1 MQASHHN
8 LRTLVA
14 VGLLAGLAAGC
25 QLTGAERPVPAAL
38 AVERAES
45 AAMQGEHAAAARH
58 YEVAV
63 RSAGPGERN
72 RLWLAA
78 AGQWLLARDLIATD
92 AALAELAGELSGPER
107 VERTRLAAELALA
120 RGSGAPPVALLE
132 QLPEGADAATQATRA
147 RILFRAGRVA
157 EAIRALIA
165 RERLVTG
172 SAALLANRRMI
183 LDGIGEAERGGAD
196 LRPPKESDALLAG
209 WIELG
214 RIVSDAGAGGL
225 GIQRR
230 LQAWRARY
238 PAHPATEELWR
249 DRLERRGGSRV
260 QSGRV
265 ALLLPLSG
273 RAGAAGAAVRDG
285 FLGAYY
291 DQDTAARP
299 LLRVYDVA
307 DGDVATAYQQAL
319 ADGSDFIVGPLTRD
333 EVAAVAAVADGRASV
348 LALNFL
354 PEGTRVPGRFYQF
367 ALSPEDEARQV
378 ARRVLADGRPDGVA
392 LVPDSDWGRRTL
404 AAFSAELA
412 ALGGRLVGE
421 AGYAP
426 DTMDFNA
433 TLRQLLQTS
442 GQRGSV
448 PRPDASFIFV
458 LAQPLAGRLIR
469 SQLRY
474 NYAAGLPVYATSD
487 IFEPAGAAN
496 LDLDGV
502 QFPAMPW
509 ILDDD
514 GPYAAAR
521 EAAARALGNRQ
532 GGPGRLYAFGYD
544 AYRIIMDLNRLQGRE
559 LTALPGLTGR
569 LGIDS
574 DGRVRRELRWAQ
586 ISEGRLAPL
595 P

>member
-1 MQASHHN
+1 MQASHRN
-8 LRTLVA
+8 LRALVA
-14 VGLLAGLAAGC
+14 AGLLAGLVAGC
-25 QLTGAERPVPAAL
+25 QLTGAERPVPAAR

-45 AAMQGEHAAAARH
+45 AAMQGDHAAAAHH
-58 YEVAV
+58 YEVAA
-63 RSAGPGERN
+63 RSAPSGERN

-78 AGQWLLARDLIATD
+78 AGQWLLARDLVAAD
-92 AALAELAGELSGPER
+92 AALAQLGGELSGPER
-107 VERTRLAAELALA
+107 LERTRLTAELALA
-120 RGSGAPPVALLE
+120 QGSGGPALALLD

-157 EAIRALIA
+157 EAVRALIA

-172 SAALLANRRMI
+172 STALLANRRLI
-183 LDGIGEAERGGAD
+183 LDGIGEAERSGAD
-196 LRPPKESDALLAG
+196 LRPPKGSDALLAG
-209 WIELG
+209 WIDLG
-214 RIVSDAGAGGL
+214 RIVSDAGAGGF
-225 GIQRR
+225 GMQRR

-249 DRLERRGGSRV
+249 DRLVPPAGS
-260 QSGRV
+260 SGQPGRI

-273 RAGAAGAAVRDG
+273 RAGASGDAVRDG

-291 DQDTAARP
+291 DHDTAARP

-307 DGDVATAYQQAL
+307 GGDVATAYQQAL

-333 EVAAVAAVADGRASV
+333 EVAAIAAAADGRASV

-354 PEGTRVPGRFYQF
+354 PDGTRVPGRFYQF

-378 ARRVLADGRPDGVA
+378 AQRLLADGRPDGVA

-404 AAFSAELA
+404 AAFSAELVT
-412 ALGGRLVGE
+412 LGGRLVGQ
-421 AGYAP
+421 AAYAP
-426 DTMDFNA
+426 NTMDFND

-442 GQRGSV
+442 GQRGSA

-458 LAQPLAGRLIR
+458 IAQPLAGRLIR

-474 NYAAGLPVYATSD
+474 NYAASLPVYATSD
-487 IFEPAGAAN
+487 IYEPAGAAN
-496 LDLDGV
+496 LDLEGV
-502 QFPAMPW
+502 LFPAMPW
-509 ILDDD
+509 LLDGD
-514 GPYAAAR
+514 GPHAAAR
-521 EAAARALGNRQ
+521 EAATRVLGNRQ

-544 AYRIIMDLNRLQGRE
+544 AYRIAMDLNRLQGRGP
-559 LTALPGLTGR
+559 TTLPGLTGR

-586 ISEGRLAPL
+586 ISDGRLAPL